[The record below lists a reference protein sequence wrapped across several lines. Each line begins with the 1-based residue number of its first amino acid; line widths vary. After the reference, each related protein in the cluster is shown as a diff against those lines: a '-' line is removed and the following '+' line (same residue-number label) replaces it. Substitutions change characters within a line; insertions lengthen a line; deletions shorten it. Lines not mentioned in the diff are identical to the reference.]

1 MWGISRSHGR
11 HNNTTKPCSISV
23 DLVPHPL
30 DPAQENNI
38 SRKQNRN
45 LSLDL
50 SNPGELGNE
59 ALYELGTKYVRKK
72 NLKNLQ
78 HKTKLFD
85 GLLKIISEEEEEEEE
100 EALSM
105 KLNQNESSS
114 CRIKKTM

>member
-1 MWGISRSHGR
+1 MAGTTTPQNPAAFRLISSPTLLIQLKK
-11 HNNTTKPCSISV
+11 TTS
-23 DLVPHPL
+23 
-30 DPAQENNI
+30 QE
-38 SRKQNRN
+38 KKHRN

-78 HKTKLFD
+78 HKTKFFG
-85 GLLKIISEEEEEEEE
+85 GLLKTISEGEEEEEEEV
-100 EALSM
+100 LSM

>member
-1 MWGISRSHGR
+1 M
-11 HNNTTKPCSISV
+11 
-23 DLVPHPL
+23 
-30 DPAQENNI
+30 
-38 SRKQNRN
+38 
-45 LSLDL
+45 
-50 SNPGELGNE
+50 
-59 ALYELGTKYVRKK
+59 RKK

>member
-23 DLVPHPL
+23 DLVPHAL

-78 HKTKLFD
+78 HKTKLFG
-85 GLLKIISEEEEEEEE
+85 GLLKTISEEEEEEE

>member
-1 MWGISRSHGR
+1 
-11 HNNTTKPCSISV
+11 
-23 DLVPHPL
+23 
-30 DPAQENNI
+30 
-38 SRKQNRN
+38 
-45 LSLDL
+45 
-50 SNPGELGNE
+50 
-59 ALYELGTKYVRKK
+59 VRKK

-100 EALSM
+100 ALSM